1 MGGRAGTLMLHFTSF
16 SSIKTNLS
24 RLCLSLRA
32 PVLTASVLP
41 QNKTVGTSF
50 PFDWFAQLLNT
61 GVAIVEADTLIS
73 KVCGT
78 DLKEARDAA
87 FC

>member
-1 MGGRAGTLMLHFTSF
+1 MLHFTSF

-24 RLCLSLRA
+24 RLCLSLRT

-50 PFDWFAQLLNT
+50 PFDWLAQLLNA
-61 GVAIVEADTLIS
+61 GVVETDTLIS
-73 KVCGT
+73 KVYGA